1 MPKPSRSRLLRD
13 NAFSETKRYDPAIK
27 AIREQHGEETAR
39 RVMVAKALDDAR
51 RKGAR
56 IPKG

>member
-1 MPKPSRSRLLRD
+1 MPKPTRSRLLRD
-13 NAFSETKRYDPAIK
+13 NAFSAQARYNPAIK
-27 AIREQHGEETAR
+27 AIREQHGEDTAR

-56 IPKG
+56 IPKP